1 MSKVLVKRH
10 IAKSISYRFVGTL
23 QTVLLG
29 YIFTGSFKIASTIG
43 AIELGV
49 KPLLYF
55 LHERVWYKWIRFG
68 IVEDKPKKKIKK
80 EVVESPQIESTLL
93 TGLPEETQNKIKR
106 LSYTKRTD

>member
-10 IAKSISYRFVGTL
+10 IAKSISYRIVGTL
-23 QTVLLG
+23 QTVILG
-29 YIFTGSFKIASTIG
+29 YLFTGSFKIASTIG
-43 AIELGV
+43 AIELGI

-55 LHERVWYKWIRFG
+55 LHERVWYKWIKFG
-68 IVEDKPKKKIKK
+68 IVGDKPKK
-80 EVVESPQIESTLL
+80 EVVETPLVESTLL